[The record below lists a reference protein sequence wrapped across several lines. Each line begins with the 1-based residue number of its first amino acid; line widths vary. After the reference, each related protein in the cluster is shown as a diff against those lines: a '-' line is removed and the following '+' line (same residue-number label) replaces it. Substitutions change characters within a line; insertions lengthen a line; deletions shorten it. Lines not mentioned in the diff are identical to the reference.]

1 MVQGITKY
9 AVTVTDP
16 QSIRFHLEKAIWL
29 ARHGRPGPVWID
41 IPMDVQALAIEPD
54 ALPGFEPPAA
64 QPREPVSLAEQA
76 RHTIRCFNA
85 CERPVILVGN
95 GVRLAEGMDALHQVI
110 DMLQAPVLTTWKAID
125 FLEETHPL
133 FAGRPGSVGQRG
145 ANFTQQNADFLLSL
159 GARLDYGQTGY
170 SHANFARGARK
181 IVNDIDAA
189 EIAKITAPIELGV
202 AADAREFLEALLAC
216 RDLDPPRDR
225 SGWLAR
231 SKSWQARYPVILPQ
245 YWQEEGA
252 VNTYVLIDVL
262 GQEMAGSDLLV
273 PGSSGACSEITMQA
287 FKVKKGQRIFNTE
300 GLGAMGFGPPA
311 ALGGCL
317 AGGGRRTICIDGDG
331 GFHMNSQELE
341 TIRRLRLPIKFFVL
355 NNNGYASMRTT
366 QRNHFG
372 GRFTASDPASGLTL
386 PDTRKIAEACGVPAL
401 RIQNH
406 ADSATR

>member
-1 MVQGITKY
+1 MKLSDYVINFVADQGVRHVFLIPGGSCMHLIDSVGRCSRLEHVCNLHEQAAAVAGEAYGQYTNNLGVTLVTTGPGGTNTLTGVAGAWLDSTPCLFLSGQVKRADIVGGRGVRQMGFQEIDIVRMVQGITKY

-41 IPMDVQALAIEPD
+41 IPMDVQALAIEPS

-170 SHANFARGARK
+170 SHANFARGACK

-216 RDLDPPRDR
+216 RDVVRRRDR
-225 SGWLAR
+225 SGWLRAAR
-231 SKSWQARYPVILPQ
+231 A
-245 YWQEEGA
+245 
-252 VNTYVLIDVL
+252 
-262 GQEMAGSDLLV
+262 
-273 PGSSGACSEITMQA
+273 
-287 FKVKKGQRIFNTE
+287 
-300 GLGAMGFGPPA
+300 
-311 ALGGCL
+311 
-317 AGGGRRTICIDGDG
+317 GRRAIPLSCRSTG
-331 GFHMNSQELE
+331 
-341 TIRRLRLPIKFFVL
+341 RRRVP
-355 NNNGYASMRTT
+355 S
-366 QRNHFG
+366 
-372 GRFTASDPASGLTL
+372 
-386 PDTRKIAEACGVPAL
+386 TRMF
-401 RIQNH
+401 
-406 ADSATR
+406 